1 MARRFARHA
10 AFDWSGAA
18 VARPPGLVAAEV
30 GADGI
35 ARRFGPAHG
44 WSRGD
49 VAAWLADAA
58 RAGADLLVGLDISM
72 GLPFADAGAFFP
84 GWDASPDDAPALW
97 AMVDRIAA
105 DERHLGAN
113 RFVADDQA
121 ARYFRQ
127 RGRLGDRYGPASG
140 RLRVV
145 ERASREQ
152 GLANP
157 YSTLNLVGAAQVG
170 KASLTGMRV
179 LHALRGVVPVWPF
192 DPVPAT
198 GPLVVEIYAA
208 IAAVHAGARRGRT
221 KVRDR
226 AQLAAMIAPWD
237 ARLADPRGPL
247 SDDEGDA
254 LLTAAW
260 LRAVAGDPALWR
272 PGGLTPALA
281 RTEGWTFG
289 VR

>member
-1 MARRFARHA
+1 MPRFTRFA

-18 VARPPGLVAAEV
+18 TARPPGLVAAEV

-35 ARRFGPAHG
+35 ARRFGPDRG

-49 VAAWLADAA
+49 VAGWLADAA
-58 RAGADLLVGLDISM
+58 HEGADLLVGIDISM

-84 GWDASPDDAPALW
+84 GWDASPVDAPDLW
-97 AMVDRIAA
+97 ALVDRIAG
-105 DERHLGAN
+105 DEPHLGAN
-113 RFVADDQA
+113 RFVGHDQA
-121 ARYFRQ
+121 SRYFRHT
-127 RGRLGDRYGPASG
+127 GRLGDRYGPASG

-145 ERASREQ
+145 EHASREQ
-152 GLANP
+152 GIANP
-157 YSTLNLVGAAQVG
+157 YSSLNLVGAAQVG

-179 LHALRGVVPVWPF
+179 LHALRGIVPVWPF
-192 DPVPAT
+192 DPVPPT
-198 GPLVVEIYAA
+198 GPLLVEIYAA

-237 ARLADPRGPL
+237 ARLAEPNGPL

-254 LLTAAW
+254 VLTAAW
-260 LRAVAGDPALWR
+260 LRVAADDPALWH
-272 PGGLTPALA
+272 PAALTPALA